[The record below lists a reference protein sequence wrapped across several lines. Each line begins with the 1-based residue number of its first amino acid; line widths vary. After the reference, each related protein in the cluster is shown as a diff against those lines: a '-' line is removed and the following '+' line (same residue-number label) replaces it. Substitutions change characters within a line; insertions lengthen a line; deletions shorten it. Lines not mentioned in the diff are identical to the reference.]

1 MHIERA
7 TPADIPRLCELLALL
22 FSQEAEFS
30 PDTSKQAAGLRQIIE
45 SPSVGAILAAR
56 DDTGIVGMVN
66 VLFTVSTALGTRA
79 ALLEDVIVDPARR
92 GGGLGGRLID
102 AAIAFAR
109 ESGCA
114 RITLMTDAD
123 NVDAQRLYRRHGFE
137 ASTMLTMRRGIEAG
151 EDRTPL

>member
-1 MHIERA
+1 MHIEPA

-22 FSQEAEFS
+22 FTQEAEFS

-56 DDTGIVGMVN
+56 DGPTIVGMVN
-66 VLFTVSTALGTRA
+66 VLFTVSTALGTRV

-92 GGGLGGRLID
+92 GQGLGGQLVD

-109 ESGCA
+109 DAGCR

-123 NVDAQRLYRRHGFE
+123 NVDAHRFYRRHGFE
-137 ASTMLTMRRGIEAG
+137 ASTMVTMRRGIEG
-151 EDRTPL
+151 VGR

>member
-1 MHIERA
+1 MHIEPA
-7 TPADIPRLCELLALL
+7 TPDDIPRLCELLTLL
-22 FSQEAEFS
+22 FTQEAEFS

-56 DDTGIVGMVN
+56 DGSSIVGMVN

-92 GGGLGGRLID
+92 GQGLGGQLIE

-109 ESGCA
+109 DAGCR
-114 RITLMTDAD
+114 RITLTTDAD
-123 NVDAQRLYRRHGFE
+123 NVDAHRFYRRHGFE
-137 ASTMLTMRRGIEAG
+137 ASTMLTMRRGIEAVR
-151 EDRTPL
+151 D